1 MTPPALRVGREVPR
15 ADTHTKYRKTM
26 KKTYIAPEI
35 SLEPVEAEQMMAF
48 SIFDKL
54 PEDDNE
60 NNKFAKPVGGLDI
73 WGDEEED

>member
-1 MTPPALRVGREVPR
+1 
-15 ADTHTKYRKTM
+15 M

-35 SLEPVEAEQMMAF
+35 SLENVEAEQMMAF

-60 NNKFAKPVGGLDI
+60 NNKFAKPVGGLNI